1 MIFCA
6 AASRKAGGALPVAMH
21 PEKLP
26 VTGFQ
31 GGKLPE
37 AAFLGIRQKDKRNR
51 EGSQSVITVILA
63 ILSGLSAV
71 YGIITFLYSG
81 INTVWLWAGLTA
93 FFGALT
99 WGNHYYLLHKK
110 TVPMWI
116 PVSAAT
122 FCCACLAIFVI
133 IEGLIFLNASGNPV
147 QNLDYVIV
155 LGARVKKDGISRSL
169 KERLDTAIQYSE
181 ENPETV
187 FVLSGGK
194 GQDEP
199 VTEAEAM
206 RDYMVYNGISPDRI
220 LLETHSTSTVENIAY
235 SRLVIEEDRAKR
247 KNRQEQKSETIMFSG
262 SDIVMAPDKP
272 TQVGILTSDFHIFRA
287 KKIAKEWGIKDAA
300 GIPSPSDPV
309 LFVHQCVR
317 EALAIFKDRV
327 MGNM

>member
-1 MIFCA
+1 M
-6 AASRKAGGALPVAMH
+6 
-21 PEKLP
+21 
-26 VTGFQ
+26 
-31 GGKLPE
+31 
-37 AAFLGIRQKDKRNR
+37 
-51 EGSQSVITVILA
+51 
-63 ILSGLSAV
+63 
-71 YGIITFLYSG
+71 
-81 INTVWLWAGLTA
+81 
-93 FFGALT
+93 
-99 WGNHYYLLHKK
+99 
-110 TVPMWI
+110 I

-133 IEGLIFLNASGNPV
+133 IEGLIFLNASGNPT
-147 QNLDYVIV
+147 QDLDYVIV

-194 GQDEP
+194 GPDEP

-235 SRLVIEEDRAKR
+235 SRLVMEEDRAKR

-317 EALAIFKDRV
+317 EALAIFKDGDRKYVDWQKGQTMSRIEALEAYQVIQQRDIQEMNSKGWVLEHKQTGARV
-327 MGNM
+327 FLMENDDENKVFSIGFRTPPADSTGLPHILEHSVLCGSEKFPVKGSFCRTGKGLFKYLFKCNDLSG